1 MVTISGDNHLDGF
14 GISITTDHHH
24 HSRLLPKIT
33 LNSAVTSASSGTIT
47 SEKTVNCFVY
57 SLVELVSRTSRVIFR
72 KWKNMLKISYL
83 SPCSS
88 IIEFDLGIAQF
99 LNDNQKKLHVGVM
112 AATEVGS
119 GSSLDLVLLNFK
131 TWHAAGMQK
140 PLLADF
146 VDIEFELSKGNLT
159 SVILQS
165 IAHKL
170 KIPISTTATTTV
182 DPPPARSHHVNI
194 RPRSMSFIRNTAQIE
209 RPIDGSGV
217 GEISN
222 SNDER
227 FISVNFENYNDKLIK
242 LKDDSSS
249 GSSEEESAEDS
260 DNNSSSSSSSEEH

>member
-1 MVTISGDNHLDGF
+1 
-14 GISITTDHHH
+14 
-24 HSRLLPKIT
+24 
-33 LNSAVTSASSGTIT
+33 
-47 SEKTVNCFVY
+47 
-57 SLVELVSRTSRVIFR
+57 
-72 KWKNMLKISYL
+72 MLKISYL

-119 GSSLDLVLLNFK
+119 GPSLDLVLLNFK
-131 TWHAAGMQK
+131 TWHPAGMQK

-170 KIPISTTATTTV
+170 KIPISTTTITTPATTTV